1 MLSATLT
8 RPARATEGRRLTNDP
23 FRPLK
28 NAFGR
33 FATGVAV
40 AACANSRGGFT
51 AITVNSFTSVSLDPA
66 LVLWCLEKS
75 ASSFD
80 DFAAA
85 TSYSISILNDAQQAV
100 SERFAQH
107 APAPLDPGE
116 YEIWKSGAPILAVR
130 LAGFDCEIVDRH
142 RSGDHVI
149 LVGKVLQF
157 DSRAGAPLLYFA
169 SDYGR
174 GPATE

>member
-1 MLSATLT
+1 M
-8 RPARATEGRRLTNDP
+8 PNDP

-33 FATGVAV
+33 FATGVTV
-40 AACANSRGGFT
+40 AACVNPRGGFT
-51 AITVNSFTSVSLDPA
+51 AITVNSFASVSLAPP
-66 LVLWCLEKS
+66 LVLWCIEKN
-75 ASSFD
+75 ASSFG

-85 TSYSISILNDAQQAV
+85 KGYSISVLTDVQQSA

-107 APAPLDPGE
+107 APAPLAAHE
-116 YEIWKSGAPILAVR
+116 YEIWKTGAPILKER
-130 LAGFDCEIVDRH
+130 LAAFDCEIVDRH

-169 SDYGR
+169 SNYER
-174 GPATE
+174 GPHAG